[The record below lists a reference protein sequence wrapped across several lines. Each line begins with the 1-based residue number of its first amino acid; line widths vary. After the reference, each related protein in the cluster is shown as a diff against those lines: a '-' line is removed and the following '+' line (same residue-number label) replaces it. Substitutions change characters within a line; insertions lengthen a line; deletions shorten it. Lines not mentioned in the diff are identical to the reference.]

1 MLAPRGVGAVISA
14 RPGYW
19 DMDRCSWVGVEPTYV
34 VPPLR
39 HADHPHDRV
48 VGAPLPRVPAPRH
61 RRPEPVEA
69 LEPLDGDGVAL
80 DVR

>member
-1 MLAPRGVGAVISA
+1 MLVPRGVAPVINA

-39 HADHPHDRV
+39 HAEHAAERV
-48 VGAPLPRVPAPRH
+48 IGEQVPRVPAPRH
-61 RRPEPVEA
+61 RRPEESDEPAGETVEPA
-69 LEPLDGDGVAL
+69 P
-80 DVR
+80 